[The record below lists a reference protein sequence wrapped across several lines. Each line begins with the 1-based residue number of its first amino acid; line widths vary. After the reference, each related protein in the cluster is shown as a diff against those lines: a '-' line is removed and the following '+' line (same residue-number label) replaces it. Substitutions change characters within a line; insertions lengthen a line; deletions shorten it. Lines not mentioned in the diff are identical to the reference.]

1 MKFAALSIILP
12 ATVFAGKTDIALQV
26 EAMAQNVSV
35 SERNLIPILG
45 PQLAHIDGYGCWC
58 YFDGAYNKGRGQ
70 PASLVDAA
78 CQQLQHGYKC
88 AILDGDDE
96 GQECVPWEVDYKI
109 VLQKGHGIGFLLQ
122 NDLF

>member
-58 YFDGAYNKGRGQ
+58 YR
-70 PASLVDAA
+70 
-78 CQQLQHGYKC
+78 
-88 AILDGDDE
+88 
-96 GQECVPWEVDYKI
+96 VPRTVISRSFVIFEHEEV
-109 VLQKGHGIGFLLQ
+109 VLES
-122 NDLF
+122 